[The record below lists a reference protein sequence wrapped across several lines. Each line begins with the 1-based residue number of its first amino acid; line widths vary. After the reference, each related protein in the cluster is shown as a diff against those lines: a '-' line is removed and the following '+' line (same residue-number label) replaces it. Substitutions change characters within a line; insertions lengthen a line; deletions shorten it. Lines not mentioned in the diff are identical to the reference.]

1 MRGNV
6 TEARRRR
13 VLFNE
18 IDRSLRV
25 LDVFLDPQSQA
36 VLPIGWEKS
45 PLWRNPLGFDS
56 IGRVMDHRP
65 IDCVHRIAP
74 RALGL
79 ICASQDSSASPDSLR
94 QLFAAAAEPKR
105 WIEVDGA
112 GHYDLYQGLFA
123 RFRTEIV
130 KFFDEFMG
138 DSHNHGQ
145 LQRMLASN
153 SQ

>member
-1 MRGNV
+1 LSCRDFAGM
-6 TEARRRR
+6 
-13 VLFNE
+13 
-18 IDRSLRV
+18 
-25 LDVFLDPQSQA
+25 SQ
-36 VLPIGWEKS
+36 VEP
-45 PLWRNPLGFDS
+45 
-56 IGRVMDHRP
+56 
-65 IDCVHRIAP
+65 DCVHRIAP

-79 ICASQDSSASPDSLR
+79 ICAAQDSSASPDSLR
-94 QLFAAAAEPKR
+94 QLFAAAAQPKR

-112 GHYDLYQGLFA
+112 DHYDLYQGLFT

-138 DSHNHGQ
+138 DSHHHGQ